1 MDDNLPIVTILREKA
16 VFRLDARGYWR
27 NSGGRFRVKKI
38 IDHFHASIAKDEDGY
53 YVSQVK
59 EDVIEKVYFPYE
71 DTALFVFDIEIDDKW
86 VTLVLNTK
94 ARIRLDPDRLYIR
107 NDSLYIDNSDDRIKF
122 SERALLKIAGCLDD
136 DGERLYFCLNGRRH
150 EIRQET

>member
-1 MDDNLPIVTILREKA
+1 MIDRLPVVTIPKEKA
-16 VFRLDARGYWR
+16 VFRMDARGYWR

-38 IDHFHASIAKDEDGY
+38 IDHFHTSIAKDEDGY
-53 YVSQVK
+53 YVSQIK

-71 DTALFVFDIEIDDKW
+71 DTALFVFDIEIDDGA

-94 ARIRLDPDRLYIR
+94 ARIRLDPDRLYTQ
-107 NDSLYIDNSDDRIKF
+107 NDSLYTDNGDDRIKF
-122 SERALLKIAGCLDD
+122 SERALMKIAGCLDD
-136 DGERLYFCLNGRRH
+136 DGESLFFCLNGRRH